1 MVDLLIAYAF
11 FVLKIVTVLIAV
23 LIPILI
29 ISSSSRQKKEA
40 DKGRIVVK
48 NLSER
53 LEEIGVS
60 LKSAEMDPKS

>member
-53 LEEIGVS
+53 LE
-60 LKSAEMDPKS
+60 